1 MFLAG
6 RLLAFLLRQ
15 YSRRSILAVLRAG
28 LSLNLNA
35 LGADAGP
42 EALLGMLGL
51 GGENGSLDLEM
62 TAEELVVRDSDWSLH
77 ADRML
82 LRQRLGDGVVYAGTL
97 EGVHAED
104 VLDGRLYSFG
114 KLEMQSRGEVAD
126 ADSFAGSQIV
136 AFDGFQFDIAP
147 SQFLPAQGRLKL
159 GLKRVSLSHLIDVLA
174 NADPLGPPE
183 AAVAPV
189 FGALAESGAVFSL
202 DTLDVQGVGAKAFLE
217 APVQFD
223 IQTMQ
228 LSTEPNRLI
237 VHGLTGLVTGLAAEG
252 ADPQLVGG
260 LAAALA
266 MGRPEQRGG
275 ETVHVFDFAIDE
287 RGAPTINGRSIGGAP

>member
-1 MFLAG
+1 MQPSTTAGQEYSKSYIFGNLAG
-6 RLLAFLLRQ
+6 P
-15 YSRRSILAVLRAG
+15 RRSLSPAVQA
-28 LSLNLNA
+28 A
-35 LGADAGP
+35 
-42 EALLGMLGL
+42 
-51 GGENGSLDLEM
+51 
-62 TAEELVVRDSDWSLH
+62 
-77 ADRML
+77 
-82 LRQRLGDGVVYAGTL
+82 RQ
-97 EGVHAED
+97 
-104 VLDGRLYSFG
+104 
-114 KLEMQSRGEVAD
+114 
-126 ADSFAGSQIV
+126 FA
-136 AFDGFQFDIAP
+136 
-147 SQFLPAQGRLKL
+147 
-159 GLKRVSLSHLIDVLA
+159 
-174 NADPLGPPE
+174 PE

-202 DTLDVQGVGAKAFLE
+202 DTLDVQGVGAKVFLE